1 MLNIL
6 ADTLFTASRTDR
18 PKYWEDYHWEER
30 FQTAQQRR
38 NALRRRHRRD
48 EVR

>member
-6 ADTLFTASRTDR
+6 SDTLFTATRTDR

-38 NALRRRHRRD
+38 KATRLRRDRK
-48 EVR
+48 EEY